1 MRRNSIPAIG
11 IVMCLL
17 LASGQSARAEL
28 VNWSYT
34 WSATPDIVLADP
46 PGTSKIYLGNSAGS
60 ALVDTSDPSTDLVAT
75 NIYVQST
82 ASPTH
87 PDKFTNVPFTLS
99 LVITDTASGNTNATN
114 PLLFPGVFNGKVSSG
129 SSKVHPTMN
138 SAALVQTVTLGNF
151 TYTVALTTIVN
162 PGPSTGTNKGSIGA
176 TAVLKITNVVQRV
189 PEPGAIVLAVLGVG
203 IFWLSLARRRP
214 LFSF

>member
-11 IVMCLL
+11 IVICLL
-17 LASGQSARAEL
+17 LTSGRIARAEL
-28 VNWSYT
+28 VNWSYS
-34 WSATPDIVLADP
+34 WSATPDIVMADS
-46 PGTSKIYLGNSAGS
+46 PGTSKIYLGNSIGS
-60 ALVDTSDPSTDLVAT
+60 AQVDTIDPTTDLVAT

-82 ASPTH
+82 ASPSH
-87 PDKFTNVPFTLS
+87 PDKFTNTPFTLS
-99 LVITDTASGNTNATN
+99 LVITDTASGDTNSAT
-114 PLLFPGVFNGKVSSG
+114 PLQFRGVFNGSVSSG
-129 SSKVHPTMN
+129 SAKVHPTMN
-138 SAALVQTVTLGNF
+138 PADLVQTITLGNF

-162 PGPSTGTNKGSIGA
+162 PGPPTGTNRGSIGA
-176 TAVLKITNVVQRV
+176 TAVLQITNVVQRV